1 LGQAGAS
8 YTLYTSSSIDR
19 DKWKDAI
26 ISAKREHS
34 SAMYALNAEP
44 FRMKVV
50 ADYAFGYDSSYSP
63 KLPVFTAASAVDR
76 ALRETGNQDKPR
88 PLVKSYI
95 NCGVSFV
102 FADGNEYCMLG
113 LDYGVYIHDGKP
125 DSIWRRCLEITKVTQ
140 IDILEELNVVLLIAD
155 KALIYYHL
163 DEVIGQTVKQSGSDK
178 PPMGYRLS
186 QHRRVGFFN
195 VGYMKQRTLVFYK
208 RTEGLSS
215 TFKVLEPIKE
225 KGSQRRRSKMS
236 FSRGVGISSTE
247 FFRETDKFYVPTE
260 AFGLSIFKSTF
271 SVHTA
276 KGFELL
282 SLDSM
287 APQSVPVLS
296 SITSSTLAPILKASN
311 GLNHLSVETFKKR
324 IENAR
329 PVGMFRVSGVS
340 LVLCYEDMAIYCD
353 NYGNLTGPAVIVF
366 VCKAKT
372 VAVQLPYLVAFNDT
386 MIEIRRLDR
395 AGQLKQVISG
405 RDIRAIDTKEGQIMA
420 ALAHPKLAGRQLV
433 VELIGNEFVV
443 DDDLGSSLSGL

>member
-1 LGQAGAS
+1 LRFIALTKQPIPLDLLVLESVDDDPVIKSSSSKFGVGTFTSHVPNPPESRRLSRQLLQSPISPIKSNEGLQNPGTASVTLIGGDADKEIMYPFRITHLGQAGAS

-178 PPMGYRLS
+178 PPMGYRLCS
-186 QHRRVGFFN
+186 TNEPKVCRRH
-195 VGYMKQRTLVFYK
+195 
-208 RTEGLSS
+208 
-215 TFKVLEPIKE
+215 
-225 KGSQRRRSKMS
+225 
-236 FSRGVGISSTE
+236 SR
-247 FFRETDKFYVPTE
+247 FWN
-260 AFGLSIFKSTF
+260 
-271 SVHTA
+271 
-276 KGFELL
+276 
-282 SLDSM
+282 
-287 APQSVPVLS
+287 Q
-296 SITSSTLAPILKASN
+296 
-311 GLNHLSVETFKKR
+311 
-324 IENAR
+324 
-329 PVGMFRVSGVS
+329 
-340 LVLCYEDMAIYCD
+340 
-353 NYGNLTGPAVIVF
+353 
-366 VCKAKT
+366 
-372 VAVQLPYLVAFNDT
+372 
-386 MIEIRRLDR
+386 
-395 AGQLKQVISG
+395 
-405 RDIRAIDTKEGQIMA
+405 
-420 ALAHPKLAGRQLV
+420 
-433 VELIGNEFVV
+433 
-443 DDDLGSSLSGL
+443 